1 MARRSGT
8 NLSPALAASAALH
21 LGVAVLLFVSW
32 QAAKE
37 IEVPPV
43 VPVTIMT
50 GPPGEAA
57 EMAPAEAPTEA
68 QSPTVAPAPPEPPTP
83 PTPAPR
89 PAPTPPPPRPQ
100 PRPQPTPAKPAPVK
114 PAPRTP
120 AKPAPAKP
128 QPAEP
133 DFDLDALARS
143 VAGSTTRRPSRAA
156 PAPAARQG
164 PPQAAAGQSTEL
176 SGAELGALKSKLERL
191 WNPNC
196 TVAGAESIVIR
207 VRLRLSPEGRLT
219 RPAEVV
225 GRRGSAGPE
234 VLEAAADR
242 AVSAVSRGAP
252 YDELPAEKYEGWK
265 DIVLNFNGR
274 TACRGR

>member
-37 IEVPPV
+37 IEIPPV
-43 VPVTIMT
+43 VPVTIMS

-57 EMAPAEAPTEA
+57 ATGELETPQPAESPVVEPT
-68 QSPTVAPAPPEPPTP
+68 PPEPPP
-83 PTPAPR
+83 PAPA
-89 PAPTPPPPRPQ
+89 PQPTPPPPRPTP
-100 PRPQPTPAKPAPVK
+100 PRPQPRAQPTPAPAR

-120 AKPAPAKP
+120 AKPAAAN
-128 QPAEP
+128 QAPAEP
-133 DFDLDALARS
+133 DFDFDALARS
-143 VAGSTTRRPSRAA
+143 VASSTSRRPARPG
-156 PAPAARQG
+156 PAPATRQG
-164 PPQAAAGQSTEL
+164 PPRPAGGADTKL

-196 TVAGAESIVIR
+196 TIAGAESIVVR
-207 VRLRLSPEGRLT
+207 VRIRLSPEGRLT

-225 GRRGSAGPE
+225 GRSGSAGPE

-242 AVSAVSRGAP
+242 ALSAVSRGAP
-252 YDELPAEKYEGWK
+252 YDELPADKYVGWK

>member
-37 IEVPPV
+37 IEIPPV

-57 EMAPAEAPTEA
+57 EMAPAEAPAEA

-83 PTPAPR
+83 PAPAPQ

-100 PRPQPTPAKPAPVK
+100 PRPKPTLAPAK

-128 QPAEP
+128 RPAEP

>member
-37 IEVPPV
+37 IEIPPV

-50 GPPGEAA
+50 GPTGEAA
-57 EMAPAEAPTEA
+57 EMAPAEAPAEA

-83 PTPAPR
+83 PAPAPQ

-100 PRPQPTPAKPAPVK
+100 PRPKPTLAPAK

-128 QPAEP
+128 RPAEP